1 MGHHDDASASDRTL
15 AGRLER
21 ATGVRVSH
29 CYQCGKCTAGCP
41 VADEMDEPPSRLLRL
56 LQTDRSAHERR
67 ALASR
72 AIWLCLGCETCVSRC
87 PNEVDVPRA
96 IDHLRGEAVDQ
107 GLAHRDARD
116 ILAFHRAFLGTIG
129 GRGRLYELEL
139 IARYKLATGHLL
151 QDVSVAPA
159 MFAKGKI
166 GLLPHRTLDRGVGRV
181 FEASR
186 AAEARADRPH
196 EAERGGGGN
205 GSDPHRSG
213 PAAGVSG
220 RGPKGGAS

>member
-1 MGHHDDASASDRTL
+1 
-15 AGRLER
+15 
-21 ATGVRVSH
+21 
-29 CYQCGKCTAGCP
+29 
-41 VADEMDEPPSRLLRL
+41 MDETPSRLLRL
-56 LQTDRSAHERR
+56 LQTDRPSHERR
-67 ALASR
+67 ALSSR

-96 IDHLRGEAVDQ
+96 IDHLRGEAVAG

-151 QDVSVAPA
+151 QDVAVAPS

-166 GLLPHRTLDRGVGRV
+166 GLLPHRVRDGGT
-181 FEASR
+181 SR
-186 AAEARADRPH
+186 LFAAATGH
-196 EAERGGGGN
+196 
-205 GSDPHRSG
+205 
-213 PAAGVSG
+213 
-220 RGPKGGAS
+220 GPKDGGS

>member
-1 MGHHDDASASDRTL
+1 MGHHDATTEAPRTL
-15 AGRLER
+15 ASRLEA

-41 VADEMDEPPSRLLRL
+41 VADEMDETPSRLLRL
-56 LQTDRSAHERR
+56 LQTGRPAHERR

-72 AIWLCLGCETCVSRC
+72 AIWLCLGCETFVSRC
-87 PNEVDVPRA
+87 PNEVDVPKA
-96 IDHLRGEAVDQ
+96 IDHLRVEAVEQ
-107 GLAHRDARD
+107 RLAHRESRD

-151 QDVSVAPA
+151 QDVALAPA

-166 GLLPHRTLDRGVGRV
+166 GLLPHRVRDR
-181 FEASR
+181 ATSR
-186 AAEARADRPH
+186 IFAATREAEAPADAKGGRPQN
-196 EAERGGGGN
+196 ERTGGAPARTN
-205 GSDPHRSG
+205 GRD
-213 PAAGVSG
+213 
-220 RGPKGGAS
+220 PKGGLS